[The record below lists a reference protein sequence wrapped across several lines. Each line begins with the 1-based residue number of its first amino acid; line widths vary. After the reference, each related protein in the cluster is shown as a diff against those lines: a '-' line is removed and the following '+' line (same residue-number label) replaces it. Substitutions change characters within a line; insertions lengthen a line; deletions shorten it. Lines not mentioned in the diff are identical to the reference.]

1 MQKFIRDPLFAF
13 IVIGIVLFALDT
25 VRTGADE
32 NRVDVSQAQ
41 IDQLADLW
49 SAQMGRPPTGT
60 ELNGLIDN
68 FIKEEI
74 MVREAQKLGLDADD
88 VIIRRR
94 LMQKLTFLTE
104 DIALLEAP
112 SETELEDHLSANID
126 RYRIPPT
133 TTFSHVYF
141 SPDSRDNAAGD
152 AKLALTDLAGD
163 AEWRSVGD
171 PFMLRRTYAYVSQ
184 TQIRKEFGSA
194 FAADVVELEATGEW
208 QGPITSGFG
217 FHLVRVDKKDPGREV
232 TLSEVR
238 DRVRADFDADRRRAA
253 NAAFYDSLLSQYEIV
268 RPSQ

>member
-1 MQKFIRDPLFAF
+1 MQKFIKDPLFAF
-13 IVIGIVLFALDT
+13 ILAGIVLFVLDG
-25 VRTGADE
+25 VRAGDDAD
-32 NRVDVSQAQ
+32 RIDVSQAQ

-49 SAQMGRPPTGT
+49 TAQMGRPPSGT
-60 ELNGLIDN
+60 ELNGLVDN

-104 DIALLEAP
+104 DIALLEPP
-112 SETELEDHLSANID
+112 SDAELEAHLSANID

-133 TTFSHVYF
+133 TTFSHIYF

-152 AKLALTDLAGD
+152 ARLALDGMAGD
-163 AEWRSVGD
+163 SEWRSVGD
-171 PFMLRRTYAYVSQ
+171 PFMLRRTYAYVSEN
-184 TQIRKEFGSA
+184 QIRKEFGTA
-194 FAADVVELEATGEW
+194 FAADVVELEANGEW
-208 QGPITSGFG
+208 QGPIVSGFG

-232 TLSEVR
+232 TLTEVR

-253 NAAFYDSLLSQYEIV
+253 NDAFYASLLGQYEVV
-268 RPSQ
+268 RP